1 MNPRA
6 TPEPA
11 AGQIRDGLTIGAK
24 HDAHESA
31 GIPDFSTASTGTEH
45 LAFHAFQA
53 SPEVGVAAAAA
64 AVSAVTCRRASS
76 ISRASVLMKWLAPT

>member
-24 HDAHESA
+24 HDAHERLEIGVS
-31 GIPDFSTASTGTEH
+31 DFSTASTGAEH

-53 SPEVGVAAAAA
+53 SPEVAG
-64 AVSAVTCRRASS
+64 C
-76 ISRASVLMKWLAPT
+76 

>member
-6 TPEPA
+6 TAEPA
-11 AGQIRDGLTIGAK
+11 AGQIRDDFARRAK
-24 HDAHESA
+24 HDAHERLEM

-53 SPEVGVAAAAA
+53 SPEVVGWWAAAA
-64 AVSAVTCRRASS
+64 AVA
-76 ISRASVLMKWLAPT
+76 

>member
-6 TPEPA
+6 APEPA
-11 AGQIRDGLTIGAK
+11 AGQIRDGLAIGAE

-64 AVSAVTCRRASS
+64 ASAVTCRRASS